1 MTFQHRSRIKST
13 IDYDF
18 IASAWGACC
27 DPDATSVYAAPYRS
41 CIDNDH
47 YFIPT
52 ELDDDGNPILIGVV
66 CPNISER
73 GCCCACNYV
82 DDYDRFFQIPGSL
95 LDGTND
101 PSSCENSDP
110 LNCYQGGVRS
120 NITKCECDK
129 LNGIWI
135 ANPEGGEDCPIDEIY
150 GVQQLCTNGFTQK
163 DVRWPGACCIDGIC
177 NNVCSVGSCSNLEGS
192 DEDTQWRPFEICG
205 ESPGVPTAPCWDGSY
220 REMGVRDIQT
230 GILVVRQTP
239 TMPDRIKTQ
248 QSYITKTSTIGSCC
262 VYMSDINPTCSS
274 LNEDACRKKKGIWG
288 NVDSE
293 GDFYNCD
300 SSNCQAALNVFE
312 NEGSISASYVNG
324 WNLGELVFGGRFL
337 GVFNVQSSSFGSG
350 SECFGNPDTGE
361 GKPYRAIS
369 DNDTTRTNSTFAIF
383 CSNRDMFA
391 SRVSLYNEKQ
401 NRLASSV
408 NNNSSLWDPQE
419 NVTLWE
425 DPIQREMNKTN
436 PQFIQWTLPSL
447 DMLSF
452 AYKQMKEGEFITNT
466 MVKPNI
472 ISYGIMRSGYYWT
485 NSLYN
490 KKIADKTC
498 AYVQY
503 FGGNKTFVVTQ
514 PVSGVAFVRPF
525 LVLPII

>member
-1 MTFQHRSRIKST
+1 
-13 IDYDF
+13 
-18 IASAWGACC
+18 
-27 DPDATSVYAAPYRS
+27 
-41 CIDNDH
+41 
-47 YFIPT
+47 
-52 ELDDDGNPILIGVV
+52 
-66 CPNISER
+66 
-73 GCCCACNYV
+73 
-82 DDYDRFFQIPGSL
+82 
-95 LDGTND
+95 
-101 PSSCENSDP
+101 
-110 LNCYQGGVRS
+110 
-120 NITKCECDK
+120 
-129 LNGIWI
+129 
-135 ANPEGGEDCPIDEIY
+135 
-150 GVQQLCTNGFTQK
+150 
-163 DVRWPGACCIDGIC
+163 
-177 NNVCSVGSCSNLEGS
+177 
-192 DEDTQWRPFEICG
+192 
-205 ESPGVPTAPCWDGSY
+205 
-220 REMGVRDIQT
+220 
-230 GILVVRQTP
+230 
-239 TMPDRIKTQ
+239 
-248 QSYITKTSTIGSCC
+248 
-262 VYMSDINPTCSS
+262 
-274 LNEDACRKKKGIWG
+274 
-288 NVDSE
+288 
-293 GDFYNCD
+293 
-300 SSNCQAALNVFE
+300 
-312 NEGSISASYVNG
+312 NG